1 MPEAKDKFIAAKIT
15 EHIIE
20 NRLLNG
26 NTFDVEDVN
35 AIKAAN
41 LELSKG
47 EKYAVLVWSE
57 EFTVITKEAR
67 ELVASKEFAQ
77 NTMAKALIV
86 ANLAQQIIVNFYLKI
101 NRPYIKTKAFRTKEE
116 GIKWLKEIEEQEI
129 KLNKTKKE
137 VV

>member
-1 MPEAKDKFIAAKIT
+1 MPEVSNKFIATKIT
-15 EHIIE
+15 DHIVE

-35 AIKAAN
+35 AIKTAN
-41 LELSKG
+41 LELTKG

-67 ELVASKEFAQ
+67 ELVASKDFAQ
-77 NTMAKALIV
+77 NTLAKALIV

-129 KLNKTKKE
+129 KLNKIKKE
-137 VV
+137 VA